1 MSTTN
6 EIYALLVPIQRQRLL
21 LPRTAV
27 REIVRYMT
35 PEPLVNKSNT
45 PDWLPGTID
54 WQNNRIPLISFE
66 GLCGKEIPVKNSRTR
81 IAIMTALSE
90 EIPNQVYAMF
100 VEGFPQLIGVKE
112 KDLVV
117 DEEVKFPDGCP
128 IITQLKLFNDRPQIP
143 NLQYLEKKILQFI

>member
-1 MSTTN
+1 MSTIN

-35 PEPLVNKSNT
+35 PEPLSNSST
-45 PDWLPGTID
+45 PDWLPGTIN
-54 WQNNRIPLISFE
+54 WQNHRLPLISFE
-66 GLCGKEIPVKNSRTR
+66 GLCGKEVPGKNSRTR
-81 IAIMTALSE
+81 IAIMTALSD

-112 KDLVV
+112 TDLVV
-117 DEEVKFPDGCP
+117 DEDVKFPDDCP

-143 NLQYLEKKILQFI
+143 NLQFLEKKILQFI

>member
-6 EIYALLVPIQRQRLL
+6 EIYVLLVPIQRQRLL

-35 PEPLVNKSNT
+35 PEPLANSAT
-45 PDWLPGTID
+45 PDWLPGTIK
-54 WQNNRIPLISFE
+54 WQDQRVPLISFE
-66 GLCGKEIPVKNSRTR
+66 GLCGKEIPAKNSRTR
-81 IAIMTALSE
+81 IAIMTAISE
-90 EIPNQVYAMF
+90 DMPNRVYAMF

-117 DEEVKFPDGCP
+117 DEDVKFPDDCP

-143 NLQYLEKKILQFI
+143 NLQFLEKKILQFL

>member
-1 MSTTN
+1 MSTIN
-6 EIYALLVPIQRQRLL
+6 EIYVLLVPIQRQRLL

-35 PEPLVNKSNT
+35 PEPLANSIT
-45 PDWLPGTID
+45 PDWLPGTIN
-54 WQNNRIPLISFE
+54 WQNQRVPLISFE
-66 GLCGKEIPVKNSRTR
+66 GLCGKEIPGKNSRTR
-81 IAIMTALSE
+81 IAIMTAISE
-90 EIPNQVYAMF
+90 DIPNQVYAMF

-117 DEEVKFPDGCP
+117 DEDVKFPDECP

-143 NLQYLEKKILQFI
+143 NLQFLETKILQFI

>member
-1 MSTTN
+1 MSSTN

-35 PEPLVNKSNT
+35 PEPLANSSA
-45 PDWLPGTID
+45 PDWLPGTIG
-54 WQNNRIPLISFE
+54 WQNHRVPLISFE
-66 GLCGKEIPVKNSRTR
+66 GLCGKEVLEKNSRTR
-81 IAIMTALSE
+81 IAIMTALSKD
-90 EIPNQVYAMF
+90 IPFQVYAMF

-112 KDLVV
+112 KDLDV
-117 DEEVKFPDGCP
+117 DDEVKFPDDCP

-143 NLQYLEKKILQFI
+143 NLQFLEKKILQYI

>member
-27 REIVRYMT
+27 REIVRYMK
-35 PEPLVNKSNT
+35 PEPLANSSA
-45 PDWLPGTID
+45 PDWLPGTIS
-54 WQNNRIPLISFE
+54 WQNHRVPLISFE
-66 GLCGKEIPVKNSRTR
+66 GLCGKEVPEKNSRTR
-81 IAIMTALSE
+81 IAIMTALSD
-90 EIPNQVYAMF
+90 EIPNQVYAMY

-112 KDLVV
+112 TDLVV
-117 DEEVKFPDGCP
+117 DDEVKFPDDCP

-143 NLQYLEKKILQFI
+143 NLQFLEKKILQFT